1 MSTVADKAYYGLLPE
16 LIVQKVN
23 LNGSGRSDLLDQ
35 YKKCLKA
42 LRELDT
48 AMGEAMPHGRDYQT
62 HTTAFAGDD
71 ARKAWGTRRVWLE
84 ELRKD
89 LQHSAEMIYGQ

>member
-1 MSTVADKAYYGLLPE
+1 MKTAAFYNALSGLV
-16 LIVQKVN
+16 VQKVN
-23 LNGSGRSDLLDQ
+23 LNGTSKSDLLDQ
-35 YKKCLKA
+35 YKKCLRA
-42 LRELDT
+42 LRELDK

-71 ARKAWGTRRVWLE
+71 ARKAWGQRRVWLE

-89 LQHSAEMIYGQ
+89 LEHSAEMIYGQ